1 MEVDSSSSSSFPT
14 PPTGFAQSVVPSM
27 NTQQQQHHQQ
37 QPPPPPQMSFGL
49 IVPGGPVRTDF
60 VPVDGSGT
68 KFALQLTSPGDLPNP
83 LILVNELVIFLVG
96 GSNNDSTNTAA
107 VLPPNHGVLLYWQLA
122 YQQEQSGYELLGS
135 LTQEEPSH
143 IFRTGWSEHDQFLS
157 LPPGQPV
164 TITIGL
170 SVEPIESVRNVATST
185 SKNSS
190 STRPLV
196 AQTIARDL
204 YNFMQSFD
212 TGAASSNGQML
223 VPQNIFERWWRRF
236 ENKSKRDPN
245 FFLKSAD

>member
-14 PPTGFAQSVVPSM
+14 PPAGFAQSVVLPM
-27 NTQQQQHHQQ
+27 NAQQHQQQ
-37 QPPPPPQMSFGL
+37 QPPPPQQMSFGL

-60 VPVDGSGT
+60 VPVDGTGT

-83 LILVNELVIFLVG
+83 LTLVNELVGFLVG
-96 GSNNDSTNTAA
+96 GPNNNNNTAA
-107 VLPPNHGVLLYWQLA
+107 LVFPPNHGVLLYWQLA
-122 YQQEQSGYELLGS
+122 SQQEQSGYELLGS
-135 LTQEEPSH
+135 LTQEQPSH

-170 SVEPIESVRNVATST
+170 SVEPIESVQNVVTST
-185 SKNSS
+185 SRNSS
-190 STRPLV
+190 SRRPLV

-212 TGAASSNGQML
+212 TGAASSNGQMV